1 MGQEASTRH
10 KPAGLRTTRMAV
22 MAVSG
27 LRCVQFASPVQ
38 PLMSVISHLRHDP
51 HTQTRGT
58 LFTMKTTRP
67 REVTIPCPPLKSR
80 TDPLLA
86 PRPAARAEE
95 GTPLI
100 HPQMARRLRGPS
112 QAGGSR
118 TTTGQDNRCR
128 ADSNAST
135 PREWLGFKRT
145 VVLVWFHLT
154 RGLESK

>member
-1 MGQEASTRH
+1 MDDKGQFWLYWCMGQEASTRH

-100 HPQMARRLRGPS
+100 HPQRREDSGGPARQEAAGQPQDRTIGAAPIQT
-112 QAGGSR
+112 QAP
-118 TTTGQDNRCR
+118 QD
-128 ADSNAST
+128 S
-135 PREWLGFKRT
+135 
-145 VVLVWFHLT
+145 
-154 RGLESK
+154 GLDLKGLLS